1 MFKFCT
7 LITYYNGEI
16 SYLKKLLNNLEVSL
30 KRNTEIEQH
39 TIIIDDSENNI
50 NTNKLK
56 KLINNNFQNSVINI
70 KLVVNNRNVGV
81 TKSRLIGMKIIKNIK
96 PKYFQIVD
104 QDDFFSLHLFEN
116 FIKSESDKDFYILN
130 GRFYENGQIS
140 DKKLISSKKI
150 KNRDFALK
158 KNIFSGNFLKSPGL
172 LIFNY
177 RILENL
183 ITLYENLNK
192 KVDGSDDAIILY
204 YLLSRNY
211 SYKFIDKD
219 LFYYRIHDNNQS
231 NFIKNDF
238 VTRARVGVMSLY
250 KNKYI
255 SKSTFIKINK
265 RYNMLEEF
273 YKKKGLNK
281 YVALLKYPLTLFR
294 FIYYKMR

>member
-104 QDDFFSLHLFEN
+104 QDDFLV
-116 FIKSESDKDFYILN
+116 FICLKIL
-130 GRFYENGQIS
+130 
-140 DKKLISSKKI
+140 
-150 KNRDFALK
+150 LK
-158 KNIFSGNFLKSPGL
+158 V
-172 LIFNY
+172 
-177 RILENL
+177 NL
-183 ITLYENLNK
+183 I
-192 KVDGSDDAIILY
+192 
-204 YLLSRNY
+204 
-211 SYKFIDKD
+211 
-219 LFYYRIHDNNQS
+219 
-231 NFIKNDF
+231 
-238 VTRARVGVMSLY
+238 
-250 KNKYI
+250 
-255 SKSTFIKINK
+255 KI
-265 RYNMLEEF
+265 
-273 YKKKGLNK
+273 
-281 YVALLKYPLTLFR
+281 
-294 FIYYKMR
+294 FIY